1 MHWYIPL
8 EFNIVESVSWL
19 LLLSNTHVERP
30 PIPTGF
36 SYPPLRG
43 EVLQVLLLTPT
54 PVLIKQ
60 VYRRDMVQLSK
71 KKLYLT
77 FTAILSKISHDTFT
91 TIRVISSSTAC
102 CSVFTG
108 KSTASIH
115 CYKMTTVNIISI
127 ILASSL
133 KIGLVK
139 NLNRAKSFIL
149 LRNPLLSG
157 GHEVHIAF
165 TV

>member
-36 SYPPLRG
+36 TFPPLQ
-43 EVLQVLLLTPT
+43 ENVLLLTPT
-54 PVLIKQ
+54 PVLVIQ
-60 VYRRDMVQLSK
+60 VENAVELEIQLSK
-71 KKLYLT
+71 KKLSLT

-91 TIRVISSSTAC
+91 AIRVISSSTAC

-115 CYKMTTVNIISI
+115 CHKIITRVNIISTV
-127 ILASSL
+127 LASS
-133 KIGLVK
+133 
-139 NLNRAKSFIL
+139 
-149 LRNPLLSG
+149 
-157 GHEVHIAF
+157 
-165 TV
+165 

>member
-36 SYPPLRG
+36 ICPPLQ
-43 EVLQVLLLTPT
+43 EDVLLLTPT

-60 VYRRDMVQLSK
+60 VYRSDMVQLSK
-71 KKLYLT
+71 KKLSLT
-77 FTAILSKISHDTFT
+77 FTAILSKISLDTFT
-91 TIRVISSSTAC
+91 AIRVISSSTAC
-102 CSVFTG
+102 CSVLTG

-115 CYKMTTVNIISI
+115 CYKIIARVNFISI
-127 ILASSL
+127 VLASS
-133 KIGLVK
+133 
-139 NLNRAKSFIL
+139 
-149 LRNPLLSG
+149 
-157 GHEVHIAF
+157 
-165 TV
+165 

>member
-36 SYPPLRG
+36 IFPPFQ
-43 EVLQVLLLTPT
+43 EDVLLLTPT

-60 VYRRDMVQLSK
+60 VYRSDMVQLSK
-71 KKLYLT
+71 KKLSLT

-91 TIRVISSSTAC
+91 AIRVISSSTAC
-102 CSVFTG
+102 CSVLTG
-108 KSTASIH
+108 RSTASIH
-115 CYKMTTVNIISI
+115 CHKIITRVNIISTV
-127 ILASSL
+127 LASS
-133 KIGLVK
+133 
-139 NLNRAKSFIL
+139 
-149 LRNPLLSG
+149 
-157 GHEVHIAF
+157 
-165 TV
+165 